1 MLVNGSILLF
11 GSRLR
16 LCNLILGFPF
26 YVFSLNI
33 PNTACNFSSVCVM
46 YLLVVMFVQDLVS
59 MLLLSRPDPDPP
71 PLNLPPDPLVVAPRF
86 DPPDP
91 SDPPD
96 PPDLSLS
103 RCQPPLS
110 VDVALKTSGL
120 AGSAVVSFGVCLST
134 GWCSLLPGLVF
145 QLELWL
151 SSARTCSSLVLATV
165 DAGRPPPFTD
175 LLNPSVPLVILLCA
189 LDIKCRYDFLFSLT
203 DGSFM
208 PLVGKSL
215 ALVRFTTAVCSPL
228 PSLTQDI
235 ESLMIIFS
243 CEILSSMV
251 VSSSPAFC
259 LDRSVFSALSCS
271 AFMLLMSSGL
281 SHPLPVPVS
290 SPCGYIGDTFVSHV
304 EPFTAVCR
312 PLLVFVL
319 NFDVIRWLSL
329 PLWQVEELVLELSI
343 QRLNIVV
350 LSTLFF
356 VEHVFFPYFPLL
368 FSGCV
373 AGSIVSKLTD
383 TLLSRLRKGS
393 ANWCHVTYAL
403 TAIFLI
409 VNSTPVVVSVSGY
422 RSLNVLSKSHS
433 SISNLGS
440 FDVEVRG
447 LLHDFSYL
455 GVIIALILCM
465 FVLRFVIAVCL
476 AGLAL
481 LSSTLNNYSMD

>member
-175 LLNPSVPLVILLCA
+175 LLNPSVPLAILLCA

-290 SPCGYIGDTFVSHV
+290 SPCG
-304 EPFTAVCR
+304 
-312 PLLVFVL
+312 LK
-319 NFDVIRWLSL
+319 N
-329 PLWQVEELVLELSI
+329 
-343 QRLNIVV
+343 
-350 LSTLFF
+350 
-356 VEHVFFPYFPLL
+356 
-368 FSGCV
+368 
-373 AGSIVSKLTD
+373 
-383 TLLSRLRKGS
+383 
-393 ANWCHVTYAL
+393 
-403 TAIFLI
+403 
-409 VNSTPVVVSVSGY
+409 
-422 RSLNVLSKSHS
+422 
-433 SISNLGS
+433 
-440 FDVEVRG
+440 
-447 LLHDFSYL
+447 
-455 GVIIALILCM
+455 
-465 FVLRFVIAVCL
+465 
-476 AGLAL
+476 
-481 LSSTLNNYSMD
+481 